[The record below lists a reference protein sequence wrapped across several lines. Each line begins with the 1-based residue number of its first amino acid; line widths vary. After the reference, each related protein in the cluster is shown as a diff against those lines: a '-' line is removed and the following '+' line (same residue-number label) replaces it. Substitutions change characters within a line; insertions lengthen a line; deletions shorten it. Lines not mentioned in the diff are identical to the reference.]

1 MTGRH
6 LLSHSFTEKG
16 QRKKIID
23 DHDKLCS
30 EIEISKLLSNNKIFQ
45 HGYQFQQYII
55 DVCTNFSEVISA
67 KKFFYRLCLNS
78 SVYRYVY
85 FQKTQTDKFKS
96 KSKQKE
102 NENANKNEII
112 YIIYK
117 GSYHAKYLFRA
128 WPFTG

>member
-45 HGYQFQQYII
+45 HKYQFQKYITDDRTI
-55 DVCTNFSEVISA
+55 FQKLFQRRNFSMV
-67 KKFFYRLCLNS
+67 L
-78 SVYRYVY
+78 V
-85 FQKTQTDKFKS
+85 
-96 KSKQKE
+96 
-102 NENANKNEII
+102 
-112 YIIYK
+112 
-117 GSYHAKYLFRA
+117 
-128 WPFTG
+128 